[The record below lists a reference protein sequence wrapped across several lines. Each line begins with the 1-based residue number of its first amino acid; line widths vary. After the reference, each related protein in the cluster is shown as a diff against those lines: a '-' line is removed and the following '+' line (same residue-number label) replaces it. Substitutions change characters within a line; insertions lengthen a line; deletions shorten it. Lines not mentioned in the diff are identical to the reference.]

1 MGLGTGLLG
10 RSIGDLGGDELG
22 LLINRIVT
30 DILTTHVIDLTIV
43 LCTCRVVC
51 FLSLKDIFSRN
62 FRIYQTI

>member
-30 DILTTHVIDLTIV
+30 GILTTHVIDLTIV
-43 LCTCRVVC
+43 LCTCRVVF
-51 FLSLKDIFSRN
+51 FLSLIDNIF
-62 FRIYQTI
+62 